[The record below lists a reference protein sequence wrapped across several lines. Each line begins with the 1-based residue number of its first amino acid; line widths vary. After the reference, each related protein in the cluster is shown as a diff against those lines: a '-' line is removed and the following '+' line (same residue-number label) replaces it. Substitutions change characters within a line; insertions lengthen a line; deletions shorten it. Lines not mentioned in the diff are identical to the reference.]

1 MAVGQG
7 ATVAIWLACL
17 WGLLGAGLVEIRAL
31 WAALQPFRVPKWP
44 WRDSKGRPQKA
55 GYAIAVVCRF
65 GMAAGLDAVY
75 AAAHQ
80 IVGPLGAVT
89 MGIAAPLVIQQMAVR
104 NEPTS
109 VEVSRIAASATH
121 HPLPDRERDAD
132 ALTARLSRPGTRGDT
147 DVR

>member
-1 MAVGQG
+1 M
-7 ATVAIWLACL
+7 AIWLACL
-17 WGLLGAGLVEIRAL
+17 WGLLGAGLVEVRAL
-31 WAALQPFRVPKWP
+31 WAAIQPFRVPKWP
-44 WRDSKGRPQKA
+44 WRDSRGRPQKA

-89 MGIAAPLVIQQMAVR
+89 MGITAPLVIQQMAVR
-104 NEPTS
+104 NEPASTDA
-109 VEVSRIAASATH
+109 SRIAASTTRR
-121 HPLPDRERDAD
+121 PLPENDTDTD
-132 ALTARLSRPGTRGDT
+132 VLTARSGGPGTRGDT

>member
-44 WRDSKGRPQKA
+44 WRDGKGRPQKA

-109 VEVSRIAASATH
+109 AEVSRIAASATH
-121 HPLPDRERDAD
+121 RPLPDRERDAD